1 MGEKTERE
9 GRKMPIG
16 LWAARLERPLTGEET
31 EGLTNLLPP
40 GRRERLL
47 RVKDPARRREPLCAY
62 LLLRLAL
69 REACGWENLPDIAL
83 SPQGKPCFPDALGV
97 HFNLS
102 HTSGAVLVGLSD
114 QPIGVDIEC
123 IRPMSPASL
132 ERLAA
137 GVSERD
143 FFPCW
148 VRREARAKLDGTH
161 MGALLRTEMPL
172 RDGEFYY
179 PLDTFPGY
187 AAGMATRSP
196 EMPGQ
201 VRLISLD
208 EWIQKMVL
216 RQNFSQE

>member
-1 MGEKTERE
+1 
-9 GRKMPIG
+9 MPIG

-47 RVKDPARRREPLCAY
+47 RVKDPVRRREPLCAY
-62 LLLRLAL
+62 LLLRLAF
-69 REACGWENLPDIAL
+69 RETYGWETLPDITL
-83 SPQGKPCFPDALGV
+83 SPRGKPCFPDHPDV

-137 GVSERD
+137 GVAEQD

-187 AAGMATRSP
+187 ATGMATRSP

-208 EWIQKMVL
+208 EWIQEMVL
-216 RQNFSQE
+216 TFSQE

>member
-1 MGEKTERE
+1 
-9 GRKMPIG
+9 MPIG

-69 REACGWENLPDIAL
+69 REACGWEELPDIAL
-83 SPQGKPCFPDALGV
+83 SSQGKPCFPDALGV

-137 GVSERD
+137 VSERD

-148 VRREARAKLDGTH
+148 VRREARATLDGTH

-208 EWIQKMVL
+208 EWIQEMVL
-216 RQNFSQE
+216 TFSQE

>member
-1 MGEKTERE
+1 
-9 GRKMPIG
+9 MPIG

-69 REACGWENLPDIAL
+69 REACGWEELPDIAL
-83 SPQGKPCFPDALGV
+83 SSQGKPCFPDALGV

-114 QPIGVDIEC
+114 QPIGVDIER

-137 GVSERD
+137 GVAEQD

-148 VRREARAKLDGTH
+148 VRREARAKLDGTD
-161 MGALLRTEMPL
+161 MGALLRSEIPL

-179 PLDTFPGY
+179 PLDVFPGY
-187 AAGMATRSP
+187 AAGMATHSR
-196 EMPGQ
+196 ETPGP
-201 VRLISLD
+201 VSLYSLD
-208 EWIQKMVL
+208 EL
-216 RQNFSQE
+216 T

>member
-1 MGEKTERE
+1 
-9 GRKMPIG
+9 MPIG
-16 LWAARLERPLTGEET
+16 LWAARLERPLTGQET
-31 EGLTNLLPP
+31 ECLTDLLPP

-69 REACGWENLPDIAL
+69 REACGWEELPDIAL
-83 SPQGKPCFPDALGV
+83 SSQGKPCFPDALGV

-114 QPIGVDIEC
+114 QPIGVDIER

-137 GVSERD
+137 GVAEQD

-208 EWIQKMVL
+208 EWIQEMVL
-216 RQNFSQE
+216 TFSQE

>member
-1 MGEKTERE
+1 MAIK
-9 GRKMPIG
+9 
-16 LWAARLERPLTGEET
+16 LWAAELERPLTEKEA
-31 EGLTNLLPP
+31 ERLTTLLPP

-47 RVKDPARRREPLCAY
+47 RVKDPVRRREPLCAY
-62 LLLRLAL
+62 LLLRLAF
-69 REACGWENLPDIAL
+69 RETYGWETLPDITL
-83 SPQGKPCFPDALGV
+83 SPRRKPCFPDHPDV

-187 AAGMATRSP
+187 ATGMATRSP

-208 EWIQKMVL
+208 EWIQEMVL
-216 RQNFSQE
+216 TFSQE